1 MSALTSARAV
11 GEHAEPN
18 SSSESASRSQMSNI
32 LTRTLSV
39 NLTDSLS
46 HLSMKG
52 PTAGTWKVVDGKGIS
67 VFGVG
72 SEVDAQVFFFTWPAA
87 CLPCLF

>member
-1 MSALTSARAV
+1 MSAVSSASRAV
-11 GEHAEPN
+11 GEPAP
-18 SSSESASRSQMSNI
+18 RSQMSSNI
-32 LTRTLSV
+32 LTRTLYV

-72 SEVDAQVFFFTWPAA
+72 SEVDAQVCPFPPLFFLRP
-87 CLPCLF
+87 P

>member
-1 MSALTSARAV
+1 MSAVSSATRAV
-11 GEHAEPN
+11 GEHAADAGN
-18 SSSESASRSQMSNI
+18 TGESAPRSQMSSNI
-32 LTRTLSV
+32 LTRTLYV

-72 SEVDAQVFFFTWPAA
+72 SEVDAQVQPSLPPPFF
-87 CLPCLF
+87 